1 MAEVLWEPAAI
12 ADLDDILTYIEQ
24 FDLAAALRYEG
35 ALRAL
40 GESLAEFPN
49 RGRPAAN
56 GTREMTSVPPYVL
69 GYRVERNE
77 VRILSIRHGRRQAR
91 A

>member
-1 MAEVLWEPAAI
+1 MAEVIWERVALD
-12 ADLDDILTYIEQ
+12 DLDDIVAYIER
-24 FDLAAALRYEG
+24 FDPAAALRYEM

-40 GESLAEFPN
+40 GESLADFPN
-49 RGRPAAN
+49 RGRPATG

-69 GYRVERNE
+69 GYRVEADE
-77 VRILSIRHGRRQAR
+77 VHVLSIRHGRRQSR